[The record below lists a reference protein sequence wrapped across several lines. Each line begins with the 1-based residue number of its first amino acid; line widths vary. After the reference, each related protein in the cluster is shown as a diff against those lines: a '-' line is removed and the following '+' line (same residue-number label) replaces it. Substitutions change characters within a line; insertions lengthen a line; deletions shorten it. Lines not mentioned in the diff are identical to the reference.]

1 MVLSKF
7 VHLVASQG
15 KTWSA
20 TSHIELK
27 QVAHNQLC
35 HMHYAARNKNGS
47 DTGERK
53 WFIL

>member
-1 MVLSKF
+1 MLSKF

-35 HMHYAARNKNGS
+35 HMHYAARNKNGIGI
-47 DTGERK
+47 GERK
-53 WFIL
+53 WFLL